1 MLDLGVKKLEKFSL
15 PEEIVGER
23 VVLVPRRHEFD
34 EALFELIDSSRN
46 FLREYLF
53 WVDDTRS
60 VDDVRK
66 VTDIFQENWKKQ
78 DAFEF
83 VFLDRESRR
92 LVGAGGI
99 HTISYLHHYAEYGY
113 YLNQKEVGHGYIT
126 EAVRLLEKELFQRGI
141 HRLIITCDVNNQASA
156 AARGPLCLRELPR

>member
-1 MLDLGVKKLEKFSL
+1 MLDLGIKKLEKFSL

-66 VTDIFQENWKKQ
+66 FFRKTGKNRTLSNLFFWIGRAGVWSVPGEYIR
-78 DAFEF
+78 
-83 VFLDRESRR
+83 FL
-92 LVGAGGI
+92 I
-99 HTISYLHHYAEYGY
+99 C
-113 YLNQKEVGHGYIT
+113 
-126 EAVRLLEKELFQRGI
+126 
-141 HRLIITCDVNNQASA
+141 IIMPSTVII
-156 AARGPLCLRELPR
+156 

>member
-1 MLDLGVKKLEKFSL
+1 MLDLGIKKLEKFSL

-92 LVGAGGI
+92 LVGAGGN
-99 HTISYLHHYAEYGY
+99 TYDFLSASLCR
-113 YLNQKEVGHGYIT
+113 
-126 EAVRLLEKELFQRGI
+126 VRLLSEPERGRTRI
-141 HRLIITCDVNNQASA
+141 YNRGGAASGKRA
-156 AARGPLCLRELPR
+156 VSARNPSADYYL

>member
-1 MLDLGVKKLEKFSL
+1 MLDLGIRKLEKFSL

-66 VTDIFQENWKKQ
+66 VTDIFRKTGKTGRFRICFSGSGEP
-78 DAFEF
+78 
-83 VFLDRESRR
+83 VFGRCRGNTYDFLSASLCR
-92 LVGAGGI
+92 
-99 HTISYLHHYAEYGY
+99 
-113 YLNQKEVGHGYIT
+113 
-126 EAVRLLEKELFQRGI
+126 VRLLSEPERGRTRI
-141 HRLIITCDVNNQASA
+141 YNRGGAASGKRA
-156 AARGPLCLRELPR
+156 VSARNSSADYYL

>member
-1 MLDLGVKKLEKFSL
+1 MLDLGIKKLEKFSL

-66 VTDIFQENWKKQ
+66 VTDIFQENWKNRTLSNLFFWIGR
-78 DAFEF
+78 AGVWSVPGEYIR
-83 VFLDRESRR
+83 FL
-92 LVGAGGI
+92 I
-99 HTISYLHHYAEYGY
+99 C
-113 YLNQKEVGHGYIT
+113 
-126 EAVRLLEKELFQRGI
+126 
-141 HRLIITCDVNNQASA
+141 IIMPSTVII
-156 AARGPLCLRELPR
+156 